1 MSWWADKIQQNQPG
15 GIRVSPS
22 LQQQHYPVQQHQPQ
36 QPVQYPPQ
44 PQPYQDPGPIDGSKI
59 SYQQLAREHDGEKI
73 SKYWRGGEAMKTEG
87 HLGCPQCGS
96 STSYTQYSGNAG
108 LAAGIAGN
116 RPRPHCFECG
126 YNGLFVQGEQANWV

>member
-1 MSWWADKIQQNQPG
+1 VSNWWANKIQQQQPA
-15 GIRVSPS
+15 GIRVMP
-22 LQQQHYPVQQHQPQ
+22 QHHVQQAP
-36 QPVQYPPQ
+36 QPVQYPQ
-44 PQPYQDPGPIDGSKI
+44 PVQQPHQYTHPGEIDGSKI

-87 HLGCPQCGS
+87 HLGCPNCGS
-96 STSYTQYSGNAG
+96 NTSYTQYSGNAG

-126 YNGLFVQGEQANWV
+126 YNGVFVQGEQANWTV